1 MSNNTRAVKKQLFN
15 RLSEVSA
22 VDERAF
28 RNRLRR
34 ASTDTALAAIATDI
48 DAAAA
53 KLVARKDAF
62 PEISYPEELPV
73 SGKRT
78 DIADAIADHQVVI
91 IAGETGSGKTTQI
104 PKICL
109 DVGRGLR
116 GRIGHTQPRRLAAR
130 SVAERIANELGE
142 QIGQTVGYAIRFDDK
157 VSDSTAIKL
166 MTDGILL
173 AEIQRDRYLNQYDTI
188 IIDEAHERSLNIDF
202 LLGYFRE
209 LLPKRPDLKLIITS
223 ATIDPERFANHF
235 ADADG
240 TPAPIIEVSGRTYPV
255 EVRYRPLEVL
265 DDEGKL
271 VDELDQTDGVIAA
284 CEELMREGDGD
295 ILAFFAGEAD
305 IRETKEAMEGRAGR
319 MWSNIDIVP
328 LYGRLSNQD
337 QHKVF
342 HPTGRRRIVLATN
355 IAETSLTVPGIHYV
369 VDTGLARISRY
380 SVRTKVQRLPIEPIS
395 QASANQRSGRSG
407 RIADGIAI
415 RLYSEQDFRTRDEFT
430 DPEILRTNLAS
441 VILQMAALRL
451 GDITQFPF
459 VQAPDFKAIKDGLGL
474 LTELGAIAEPQSGS
488 HKQPSRKQPAADRR
502 VQGAAANSPRLTD
515 VGRDLAR
522 LPVDPRMARI
532 LVEAHRNGSLHQ
544 VLTIVAALSIQDVR
558 ERPTEF
564 QAQADQLHA
573 RFKDKDSDFAA
584 YLNLWDYLQTK
595 RRELSGNQFRKLC
608 KREYLHYIR
617 VREWMD
623 LVRQLSQVI
632 RQLGWSYST
641 AAADPTLINQ
651 ALLSGLLS
659 HIGMRAPEGKMFRGA
674 RNTEFLVHPAS
685 ALSKKPPQYV
695 MAAELVETSRLF
707 ARDCARIE
715 PKWVEELAADQLKYQ
730 YSEPHWST
738 KRAAA
743 MATEKATLFGVP
755 IIDDR
760 EVAYDKVDP
769 VAARD
774 MFIRHALVGGEW
786 QTHHKFFAHNRQL
799 LAEAAELED
808 KARRR
813 DIVVDDDA
821 LFAFYD
827 AKLPASCTTGIRFD
841 RWWKRTR
848 QKSPELLNFDP
859 QKLVN
864 PDSAG
869 VDGQDFPDVWQQAD
883 HSLPLSYN
891 FEPGAHND
899 GVTVTIPLASLAS
912 MEARGFDWQVP
923 GLREELATA
932 LIRSLPKA
940 QRKHIVP
947 APDFAAAALARMTPY
962 QGDFADA
969 LAEALRSLGAGGLT
983 ASMFDPTQLPPHLR
997 INFAVTGKRGKVIDE
1012 DRDFVALRSRQKA
1025 ALTSAVSS
1033 TANEESPAVAVW
1045 TADNLG
1051 DIPESVHTSVAGHP
1065 VTVYPA
1071 LQATRDGVKVQRFPT
1086 KADAD
1091 VSMFAATLTMLLR
1104 EIVVKPQSMIKGLP
1118 LQQRVAAESWP
1129 HGGVTALVED
1139 CRVAVVKDLL
1149 IAAGGPMRSP
1159 TEFAKFLQETK
1170 PKVPGQVRQL
1180 VVALAPA
1187 AVRYQRVAGQL
1198 AQWTG
1203 PAIEDMSAQLA
1214 FLLPPQAVTKY
1225 GWSRLRH
1232 LDRYLHG
1239 MEVRLED
1246 MGRDPDRDG
1255 DLEDQAVAVEQA
1267 LDKKLA
1273 QLPKG
1278 FAGSEKALAVR
1289 WMMQE
1294 FRVSLFAQRLGTA
1307 GSISAARISKAI
1319 NKLPQ

>member
-1 MSNNTRAVKKQLFN
+1 MSNNTRAVKKQLFD

-22 VDERAF
+22 LDERTF
-28 RNRLRR
+28 RKRLRR
-34 ASTDTALAAIATDI
+34 AATDAALSAIAADI
-48 DAAAA
+48 DVAAEALQA
-53 KLVARKDAF
+53 KRDSL
-62 PEISYPEELPV
+62 PEITYPADLPV
-73 SGKRT
+73 SGKRD
-78 DIADAIADHQVVI
+78 DIAEAIASNQVVI

-109 DVGRGLR
+109 DVGRGIR

-130 SVAERIANELGE
+130 SVAERIANELG
-142 QIGQTVGYAIRFDDK
+142 QSIGETVGYAIRFDDQ
-157 VSDSTAIKL
+157 VSDSTCVKL

-223 ATIDPERFANHF
+223 ATIDPERFAKHF
-235 ADADG
+235 ADAEG
-240 TPAPIIEVSGRTYPV
+240 KPAPIIEVSGRTFPV
-255 EVRYRPLEVL
+255 EIRYRPLEVL

-271 VDELDQTDGVIAA
+271 VDELDQIDGVLAA
-284 CEELMREGDGD
+284 CDELMREGEGD
-295 ILAFFAGEAD
+295 ILVFFSGEAD
-305 IRETKEAMEGRAGR
+305 IREAQEAMQGRR
-319 MWSNIDIVP
+319 ERHWQNIDIVP
-328 LYGRLSNQD
+328 LYGRLSNQE

-415 RLYSEQDFRTRDEFT
+415 RLYSEQDFQSRPEFT

-451 GDITQFPF
+451 GDITLFPF

-474 LTELGAIAEPQSGS
+474 LTELGAIAEAKPNAQS
-488 HKQPSRKQPAADRR
+488 
-502 VQGAAANSPRLTD
+502 ANAPRLTD
-515 VGRDLAR
+515 IGRDLAK

-532 LVEAHRNGSLHQ
+532 LVQAHRNGSLHQ

-558 ERPTEF
+558 ERPSEF

-584 YLNLWDYLQTK
+584 YLNLWDYLQEK

-623 LVRQLSQVI
+623 LVRQLSQIV

-641 AAADPTLINQ
+641 ATADPVAINQ

-659 HIGMRAPEGKMFRGA
+659 HIGLRAPEGKMFRGA
-674 RNTEFLVHPAS
+674 RNTEFLVHPSS
-685 ALSKKPPQYV
+685 ALAKKPPQYV

-707 ARDCARIE
+707 ARDCAKIDPR
-715 PKWVEELAADQLKYQ
+715 WVEELAGDQLKFQ
-730 YSEPHWST
+730 YSDPHWSS

-743 MATEKATLFGVP
+743 MASEKATLFGVP
-755 IIDDR
+755 IVEDR
-760 EVAYDKVDP
+760 QVAYDKVDP

-774 MFIRHALVGGEW
+774 MFIRQALVAGEW
-786 QTHHKFFAHNRQL
+786 QTRHKFFDHNRKL
-799 LAEAAELED
+799 LLEASELED

-813 DIVVDDDA
+813 DIVVDDET

-827 AKLPASCTTGIRFD
+827 SKLPANCTTGIRFD
-841 RWWKRTR
+841 RWWKKTKV
-848 QKSPELLNFDP
+848 KSPELLNFDP
-859 QKLVN
+859 AKLVN
-864 PDSAG
+864 PDSAA
-869 VDGQDFPDVWQQAD
+869 VAAQDFPDVWQ
-883 HSLPLSYN
+883 LGEFTFPLSYN
-891 FEPGAHND
+891 FEPGAKND
-899 GVTVTIPLASLAS
+899 GVTVTIPLASLTS
-912 MEARGFDWQVP
+912 LQPRGFDWQVP

-947 APDFAAAALARMTPY
+947 APDFAAAALKRMTAY
-962 QGDFADA
+962 QGDFVDS

-983 ASMFDPTQLPPHLR
+983 ASMFDVTQLPPHLR
-997 INFAVTGKRGKVIDE
+997 MNFAVTGKRGKLIDQ
-1012 DRDFVALRSRQKA
+1012 DRDFAALRSRQKA
-1025 ALTSAVSS
+1025 VVSSAVSD
-1033 TANEESPAVAVW
+1033 TSPEASAEVAKW
-1045 TADNLG
+1045 TAENLG
-1051 DIPESVHTSVAGHP
+1051 DVPESVVTKVAGHP

-1071 LQATRDGVKVQRFPT
+1071 LQATRGGVRIQRFPT

-1104 EIVVKPQSMIKGLP
+1104 EISVKPQSMIKGLP

-1129 HGGVTALVED
+1129 HGGIEALVDD

-1149 IAAGGPMRSP
+1149 VAAGGPMRSP
-1159 TEFAKFLQETK
+1159 TEFAAFLQQIK

-1180 VVALAPA
+1180 IVALTPA
-1187 AVRYQRVAGQL
+1187 AVRYQRVAAQL
-1198 AQWTG
+1198 EQWEG
-1203 PAIEDMSAQLA
+1203 PAIDDMRAQLD
-1214 FLLPPQAVTKY
+1214 FLMGPQAVTKY
-1225 GWSRLRH
+1225 GWQRLRH
-1232 LDRYLHG
+1232 LDRYLHA
-1239 MEVRLED
+1239 MEQRLDD
-1246 MGRDPDRDG
+1246 MGLNPDRDA
-1255 DLEDQAVAVEQA
+1255 DLEDQVKAVEVQ
-1267 LDKKLA
+1267 LTRKLE
-1273 QLPKG
+1273 QLPSG
-1278 FAGSEKALAVR
+1278 FAASEKARAVQ
-1289 WMMQE
+1289 WMLQE

-1319 NKLPQ
+1319 NRLPN